1 MVTIRTIRGGFELH
15 TSMRV
20 SRPLEQ
26 VFAFFSDPHNL
37 ERITPPFLHF
47 RILTP
52 ESTLEMREGLLIDY
66 ALRIRG
72 LPVRWRSEISRWDPP
87 HLFVDTQVRGPY
99 RKWIHEHRFTSVGD
113 STLVEDRVEYSVLG
127 GKFVHRFFVQR
138 DLEKI
143 FSYRVRVLDRLLSP
157 DSHPVASVS

>member
-1 MVTIRTIRGGFELH
+1 
-15 TSMRV
+15 
-20 SRPLEQ
+20 
-26 VFAFFSDPHNL
+26 
-37 ERITPPFLHF
+37 
-47 RILTP
+47 
-52 ESTLEMREGLLIDY
+52 MREGLLIDY

-127 GKFVHRFFVQR
+127 GNFVHRFFVQR